1 MSFRKVLIISDN
13 AYLCNEFKTII
24 ENLSNK
30 NYSFDFAIS
39 PFSNSKDF
47 DNQVNVYDLKKNED
61 VKEII
66 SRYELIFSIHCKQ
79 IFPVELV
86 ENVKCINIHPG
97 YNPINRGWYP
107 QVFSIIHDL
116 PIGATI
122 HEIDNKLDHGPI
134 IAREFVEKYNYD
146 TSESLYNRILA
157 KEVDLLKKY
166 LPQILENKYSV
177 IIPENE
183 GNIYL
188 KKDFNDLLKID
199 LDKNYTAGELI
210 DKLRALTHG
219 SYSNAYFL
227 DRKTGEKIFVGINLR
242 KDE

>member
-1 MSFRKVLIISDN
+1 MSFSKILIISDN
-13 AYLCNEFKTII
+13 AYLCNEFKKII
-24 ENLSNK
+24 ENLSDK
-30 NYSFDFAIS
+30 KYSFDFAIS

-47 DNQVNVYDLKKNED
+47 ASQVKTYDLKKSDD

-66 SRYELIFSIHCKQ
+66 SIYNLIFSIHCKQ
-79 IFPVELV
+79 IFPIELV

-134 IAREFVEKYNYD
+134 IAREFVEKYDYD
-146 TSESLYNRILA
+146 TSETLYNRILA
-157 KEVDLLKKY
+157 KEVDLLNKY

-177 IIPENE
+177 IMPENE

-199 LDKNYTAGELI
+199 LNKNYSAGEFI

-227 DRKTGEKIFVGINLR
+227 DRKTGEKIFVGINLK